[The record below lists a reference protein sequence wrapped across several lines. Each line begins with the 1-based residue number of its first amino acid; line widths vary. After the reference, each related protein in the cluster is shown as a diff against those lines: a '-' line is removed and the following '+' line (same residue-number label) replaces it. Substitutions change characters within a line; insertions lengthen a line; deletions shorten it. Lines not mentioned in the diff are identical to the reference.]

1 MPTIPVHDLPT
12 TTVRV
17 LDEDPELATPL
28 GPEELESA
36 RRYALAEV
44 VELPKGTH
52 DPGVLFRGDGLL
64 GLLVLEGVLIRR
76 VAVADRH
83 CGALVGPG
91 ALLRPWDDFGREA
104 PLPLEVSWRVTQPA
118 RLARLDRRFLAT
130 IVRWPALI
138 ETFTSRAMERSHA
151 LTFNVAVHCLKHIH
165 LRLLVLLWHLAD
177 QHGRVSPTGTH
188 VPMALSHSDLAEL
201 VGAAR
206 PSVSLA
212 LKQLSDDGLV
222 WRNEADGTWLLS
234 NEPPAELRDMR
245 SRSGDG

>member
-1 MPTIPVHDLPT
+1 MTAANPST
-12 TTVRV
+12 TTVRI
-17 LDEDPELATPL
+17 LDEDPELAAL
-28 GPEELESA
+28 LSPEELQTA

-44 VELPKGTH
+44 VQLPKGTY
-52 DPGVLFRGDGLL
+52 DPGALFRGDGLL
-64 GLLVLEGVLIRR
+64 GLLMLDGILIRR

-83 CGALVGPG
+83 CGELVGPR

-118 RLARLDRRFLAT
+118 RLARLDRRFLTT
-130 IVRWPALI
+130 IVRWPLLI
-138 ETFTSRAMERSHA
+138 ETFTSRGMERAHA
-151 LTFNVAVHCLKHIH
+151 LAFNVAVHCLKHVH

-177 QHGRVSPTGTH
+177 QHGRVSPAGTH

-222 WRNEADGTWLLS
+222 WRSESDGTWLLS
-234 NEPPAELRDMR
+234 NEPPGALRDMR
-245 SRSGDG
+245 SNHRHHI